1 MKHLSLSAFII
12 FSCTHKTEE
21 QRIVKSENHVK
32 SVSIATFGGEMGY
45 SRSMKITGDSI
56 YYDLNIAMDSTKRKH
71 ISKPNLSYAL
81 ENIINPDQ
89 ITRFSEVTDGK
100 SLQPVDGTDTEI
112 TIETDKNKYA
122 VINGWDAEIW
132 QKTNRKM
139 QTIITK
145 EFGTE

>member
-1 MKHLSLSAFII
+1 MKHLILTSLII
-12 FSCTHKTEE
+12 FSCTHKTEV
-21 QRIVKSENHVK
+21 QKIVKSENHVK
-32 SVSIATFGGEMGY
+32 SVSIATYGGEMGY

-71 ISKPNLSYAL
+71 ISKSNLSYKL
-81 ENIINPDQ
+81 QNIINPDQ
-89 ITRFSEVTDGK
+89 IIRFSEVTNGK
-100 SLQPVDGTDTEI
+100 SLQPIDGTDTEI
-112 TIETDKNKYA
+112 TIETDKNKYS

-145 EFGTE
+145 EFGPE